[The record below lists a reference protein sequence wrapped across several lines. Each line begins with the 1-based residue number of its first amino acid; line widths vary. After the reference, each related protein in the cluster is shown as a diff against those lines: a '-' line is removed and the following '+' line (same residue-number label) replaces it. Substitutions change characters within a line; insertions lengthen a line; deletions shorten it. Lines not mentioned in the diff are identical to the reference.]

1 MAHKCP
7 NEVIEAGRALVKA
20 RKRAEEMSDAID
32 AAFPKIEDAVVH
44 MNKAH
49 GAKRM
54 QAGGTIAR
62 LRQAQAAL
70 GLVMEA
76 HDLLRHVLKEC
87 DVAEPTDDEIASI
100 R

>member
-7 NEVIEAGRALVKA
+7 PEVIEAGRALVKA
-20 RKRAEEMSDAID
+20 RKAADHMSDLID
-32 AAFPKIEDAVVH
+32 DAFPKIETAVVH
-44 MNKAH
+44 MHKEH

-54 QAGGTIAR
+54 QAGATLAR
-62 LRQAQAAL
+62 LRQAQMAV
-70 GLVMEA
+70 GLLMEA

-87 DVAEPTDDEIASI
+87 DVEEPTDAEIASI